1 MTYDPADII
10 DRVSTEKTAIRT
22 ANGGVARVE
31 GAGTV
36 EISDKMKLKCLYM
49 PSLACKLL
57 SISQITRDLNCRVLM
72 YPNFCLLQD
81 ICTGETIGRGTEQ
94 GGLYVVDE
102 VAQQGVARL
111 AHGTTER
118 QL

>member
-1 MTYDPADII
+1 MTYDPADIV
-10 DRVSTEKTAIRT
+10 DPVPTRKMEIRT
-22 ANGGVARVE
+22 ANGCVSMVE
-31 GAGTV
+31 GAGMM
-36 EISDKMKLKCLYM
+36 EISPKIKLKSLYV
-49 PSLACKLL
+49 SGLACKIL
-57 SISQITRDLNCRVLM
+57 SVSQVTRDLNCRVLM

-81 ICTGETIGRGTEQ
+81 ICTGEIVGHGTEQ

-102 VAQQGVARL
+102 VVQQSVARL